1 MPNLVAI
8 IYSGCKGIK
17 FVIKINMLRN
27 LLTILMVCVFA
38 SSYSQKVG
46 LVLSGGGAKGL
57 AHIGVIKALEENN
70 IPIDYIAG
78 TSMGAIIGGLYA
90 MGYTTDEMIE
100 IFQSQEFYQWSNGII
115 PDEYTFYYK
124 RLDDDASMFTIPI
137 RVKDSIPRPKLPT
150 NLIPTHQMD
159 LVFIELFSG
168 SSAACSYNFDNLV
181 VPFRCV
187 ASDIFNKKAVVFR
200 GGDLGTAIRTS
211 MTFPLYF
218 KPIKVNGNLLFDGGI
233 YDNFPWKV
241 LYEDFK
247 PDFIVGSNV
256 SGNSLPP
263 DDDDL
268 IGQIENMIVF
278 PTNYDMPDS
287 LGIIINSKFFD
298 VGTLDFDKVEAII
311 AEGYHNTLRK
321 IDEIRNSI
329 PRQSDSLQLAKSR
342 DIFRKKVPTLRF
354 SNIEINGVKNVQKT
368 YISRN
373 IRKKSSVISI
383 ERFKKEY
390 FRLIADEHIDRI
402 FPTAKYND
410 ETKLFDL
417 NLNVDLRPKYNLQI
431 GGNISSTSH
440 NQGFIGFSY
449 RYFRRAASTLQF
461 KTNFGR
467 LFTGFNVGFRQDY
480 PTQIPMYVSLQTSV
494 SRYDFYNT
502 NNDPFFIDVVPSYLI
517 KTEGHTKF
525 DIGFPI
531 QNNTRLRTN
540 FTVGN
545 TWYDYY
551 QVDNFKKAD
560 KPDNTRLSYFHTH
573 LSIEKNSL
581 NYKQYASK
589 GRQQFIRFGYTYARE
604 IHDPGTTSLIL
615 DEATDYHNFISLRV
629 YNHSYHR
636 LIGRYLWFGFLFD
649 ATYSTLDEFRN
660 YKSSLVIAP
669 HFTPSVHSE
678 TIFLP
683 SYRANTY
690 AAVGIEPTLIF
701 GRRTFIQ
708 GGAYAFQAKNQ
719 LLENDDKSVLVA
731 DYEFDPK
738 FSFNLGF
745 VHQTPFGPVSIFLN
759 YYDKESSNY
768 YITFNFGY
776 LIFNRRGIEF

>member
-1 MPNLVAI
+1 
-8 IYSGCKGIK
+8 
-17 FVIKINMLRN
+17 MLRN

-38 SSYSQKVG
+38 NSYSQKVG

-124 RLDDDASMFTIPI
+124 KLDDDASLFTIPI
-137 RVKDSIPRPKLPT
+137 RIKDSIPSPKLPT

-159 LVFIELFSG
+159 VVFVELFSG
-168 SSAACSYNFDNLV
+168 SSAACNYDFDKLV

-187 ASDIFNKKAVVFR
+187 ASDIFNKKAVTFR
-200 GGDLGTAIRTS
+200 SGDIGTAIRTS

-241 LYEDFK
+241 LYDDFK
-247 PDFIVGSNV
+247 PDFIIGSNV

-268 IGQIENMIVF
+268 IGQIESMIVF
-278 PTNYDMPDS
+278 PTNYDMPDT
-287 LGIIINSKFFD
+287 LGIIVNSKFFD

-321 IDEIRNSI
+321 ISEIKSSI
-329 PRQSDSLQLAKSR
+329 TICSDTVMLAARRQK
-342 DIFRKKVPTLRF
+342 FRSSVPPLRF
-354 SNIEINGVKNVQKT
+354 SSIDISGVKNTQKA

-373 IRKKSSVISI
+373 IRKRSSVISM
-383 ERFKKEY
+383 ERFKQEY
-390 FRLIADEHIDRI
+390 FRLIADEHIERI
-402 FPTAKYND
+402 YPTAKYNP
-410 ETKLFDL
+410 ENKLYNL

-467 LFTGFNVGFRQDY
+467 LFTGFNVAFRQDY
-480 PTQIPMYVSLQTSV
+480 PTQIPMYVTLQGSV
-494 SRYDFYNT
+494 SRYDYYNT
-502 NNDPFFIDVVPSYLI
+502 SNDPFFIDVVPSYLI
-517 KTEGHTKF
+517 KTDGHTKL
-525 DIGFPI
+525 DLGFPI
-531 QNNTRLRTN
+531 ANNSRLRTN

-560 KPDNTRLSYFHTH
+560 RPDNTRLSYFHTH

-581 NYKQYASK
+581 NFKQYPSK
-589 GRQQFIRFGYTYARE
+589 GRQQFIRFGYTYSRE
-604 IHDPGTTSLIL
+604 IHAPGTTSLIL
-615 DEATDYHNFISLRV
+615 DDATHYHSFLSMRV
-629 YNHSYHR
+629 YNRSFHR
-636 LIGRYLWFGFLFD
+636 IVGKYFWMGLLFD
-649 ATYSTLDEFRN
+649 AVYTDIDAFRN
-660 YKSSLVIAP
+660 YKASLVVAP
-669 HFTPSVHSE
+669 HFSPSVHSE
-678 TIFLP
+678 TVFLP
-683 SYRANTY
+683 SYRANSY
-690 AAVGIEPTLIF
+690 AAIGLEPTLIL

-708 GGAYAFQAKNQ
+708 SGVYAFQAENQ
-719 LLENDDKSVLVA
+719 LLEAPDKSLLVT
-731 DYEFDPK
+731 DFKFDPK